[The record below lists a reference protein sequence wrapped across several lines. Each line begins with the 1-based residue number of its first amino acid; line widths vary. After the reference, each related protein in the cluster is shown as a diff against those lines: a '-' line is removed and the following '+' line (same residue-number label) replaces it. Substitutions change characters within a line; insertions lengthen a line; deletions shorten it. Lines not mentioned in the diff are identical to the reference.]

1 MRKWEELPAEMRT
14 EEVRYY
20 YDLLC
25 KKRFSLI
32 LKRAFDI
39 VASAI
44 MLMLLS
50 WLFLILAIAIK
61 LDSPGP
67 VFYRQERV
75 TQYGKRFRIHKFR
88 TMVNN
93 ADKKGTLVTV
103 KNDSRVTRVGS
114 FIRKCRLDEVSQL
127 IDVFVGDMTFV
138 GTRPEVPKYVDRYA
152 PEMMATLLL
161 PAGVTSEASI
171 LYKDED
177 TLLDGAI
184 DVEKVYVEEVLPGKM
199 YYNLKSIENSG
210 GYSTLFRT
218 VFAVLGKEYKPDTEG
233 EREFAL
239 KIKTENKGCPLQIRE
254 VNKLDKALID
264 EIVQI
269 HLDTFTGF
277 FLTFMGKGFLRQM
290 YRSYCEY
297 EDSGVLVAMDN
308 GTPIG
313 FLAYSGDLSGL
324 YKYMI
329 KKRLFLFGWYS
340 LGAFFRK
347 PSVFLRLVRALLKP
361 GESKRDEKYVELASI
376 GVKPTNKSKGI
387 GTKLIDELKHKVDFS
402 KYAYI
407 TLETDA
413 DNNERANIFYQK
425 NGFVLEREFSTP
437 EGRRMN
443 EYRFD
448 RESIKVG
455 STVDISI

>member
-210 GYSTLFRT
+210 GGIPPCSVQSLLYWVKNIS
-218 VFAVLGKEYKPDTEG
+218 P
-233 EREFAL
+233 
-239 KIKTENKGCPLQIRE
+239 IQ
-254 VNKLDKALID
+254 KA
-264 EIVQI
+264 
-269 HLDTFTGF
+269 
-277 FLTFMGKGFLRQM
+277 
-290 YRSYCEY
+290 SA
-297 EDSGVLVAMDN
+297 S
-308 GTPIG
+308 
-313 FLAYSGDLSGL
+313 
-324 YKYMI
+324 
-329 KKRLFLFGWYS
+329 S
-340 LGAFFRK
+340 L
-347 PSVFLRLVRALLKP
+347 
-361 GESKRDEKYVELASI
+361 
-376 GVKPTNKSKGI
+376 
-387 GTKLIDELKHKVDFS
+387 
-402 KYAYI
+402 
-407 TLETDA
+407 
-413 DNNERANIFYQK
+413 
-425 NGFVLEREFSTP
+425 
-437 EGRRMN
+437 
-443 EYRFD
+443 
-448 RESIKVG
+448 
-455 STVDISI
+455 